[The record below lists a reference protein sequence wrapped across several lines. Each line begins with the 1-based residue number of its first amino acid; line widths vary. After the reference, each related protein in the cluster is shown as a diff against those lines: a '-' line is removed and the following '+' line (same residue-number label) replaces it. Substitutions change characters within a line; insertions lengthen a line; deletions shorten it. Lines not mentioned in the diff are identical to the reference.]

1 MALIKCTE
9 CGQMVSDKAVS
20 CPNCGAP
27 IERKVKCEDCGC
39 EMPADAAACP
49 NCGCPNS
56 QRETAAKADTQQA
69 ASKSQ
74 PATDVPEDANKRIQR
89 FLVTNRKYLPQ
100 YQFES
105 IRRMLAGLSE
115 EQWDSVEYIEF
126 KDPLLVIVVSVL
138 VGYLGVDRFILGD
151 ITNGLL
157 KLVLTL
163 LCGIGLIWWVIDFFS
178 VSQRTRECNLRLLK
192 DTLSYV

>member
-9 CGQMVSDKAVS
+9 CGQMVSDKAES
-20 CPNCGAP
+20 CPHCGAP

-39 EMPADAAACP
+39 EMPTDAAACP

-56 QRETAAKADTQQA
+56 QREVAARAETSQA
-69 ASKSQ
+69 APKSQ
-74 PATDVPEDANKRIQR
+74 PATDVPEDADKRIQR

-100 YQFES
+100 QRFEG
-105 IRRMLAGLSE
+105 IRRMLSGLSQ
-115 EQWDSVEYIEF
+115 EQWDNVEYIEF